1 MSRAPVLLLLA
12 TAALAAPD
20 EKRIRTALHAI
31 LAEPKDAE
39 RKSLI
44 DALGDGGG
52 TLEEV
57 EQAIRKGPLYPRD
70 AAETKGLVRIGGA
83 AGGYAFEHDGDAYGY
98 AVHAPSGYDP
108 DKGSPLLLDPGHGS
122 WSKMELEEKLK
133 GLDFYRNLADAAGCR
148 DWLVVRTEIVEQ
160 IGPDARGLPEEEG
173 NLIFQRMFRDLAA
186 RYHFDPD
193 RIYVTG
199 LSQTGFWAWEL
210 GCCRADRFAG
220 IAPMS
225 AVTREVK
232 GLHANLLALPVY
244 VLHGAKD
251 AVCPVAQPR
260 ETCVNLA
267 RIGVNV
273 RYRELPNA
281 GHDGNVWN
289 QLPVALEW
297 LKERPRER
305 YPRRVS
311 KSLQTAK
318 DGWCYWIRID
328 KLDDE
333 GTGKAGQPPKAGI
346 DGEIDGQTV
355 RLFSEGVARIT
366 LCLASEMTDLG
377 KPVAVVWN
385 GRTVFEGVVDR
396 SLATMLDLV
405 YDKTDWKETFE
416 AALELKAP

>member
-1 MSRAPVLLLLA
+1 MIRAPVLLLFA
-12 TAALAAPD
+12 AAALAAPD

-31 LAEPKDAE
+31 LAEPKEADRA
-39 RKSLI
+39 KLI

-52 TLEEV
+52 PLEEI
-57 EQAIRKGPLYPRD
+57 EQVLRKGPLYPRD
-70 AAETKGLVRIGGA
+70 AAEGKGVVRIGGA
-83 AGGYAFEHDGDAYGY
+83 AGGYAFTHDGEPYGY
-98 AVHAPSGYDP
+98 AVHVPSGYDP
-108 DKGSPLLLDPGHGS
+108 EKGSALLLDPGHGT
-122 WSKMELEEKLK
+122 WARMELEEKLK
-133 GLDFYRNLADAAGCR
+133 GLDFYRNLADSAGCR
-148 DWLVVRTEIVEQ
+148 DWLVVRTEIVER

-173 NLIFQRMFRDLAA
+173 NLIFQRMFRDLAT

-193 RIYVTG
+193 RVYVTG

-210 GCCRADRFAG
+210 GLCRADRFAG
-220 IAPMS
+220 TAPMS
-225 AVTREVK
+225 AVTRQVT

-260 ETCVNLA
+260 ETCSELA
-267 RIGVNV
+267 RIGVPV
-273 RYRELPNA
+273 RYREFPNA

-289 QLPVALEW
+289 ALPTALER

-328 KLDDE
+328 RLEDE

-355 RLFSEGVARIT
+355 RLFSDGVSRVT
-366 LCLASEMTDLG
+366 LCFASEMMDLG
-377 KPVAVVWN
+377 KPVTVAWN
-385 GRTVFEGVVDR
+385 GKTVFEGTVTR
-396 SLATMLDLV
+396 SLATMLRLV
-405 YDKTDWKETFE
+405 YDKTDWKGTFE
-416 AALELKAP
+416 AAIELKAQ